1 MPACSKHNRVTLARS
16 LFTPRSTFRI
26 NPFGL
31 DNSGARD
38 PDQLARS
45 LGAEWSGSC

>member
-16 LFTPRSTFRI
+16 LFTPRSTFWI

-38 PDQLARS
+38 PDQLAKS
-45 LGAEWSGSC
+45 PVVEWSGSC